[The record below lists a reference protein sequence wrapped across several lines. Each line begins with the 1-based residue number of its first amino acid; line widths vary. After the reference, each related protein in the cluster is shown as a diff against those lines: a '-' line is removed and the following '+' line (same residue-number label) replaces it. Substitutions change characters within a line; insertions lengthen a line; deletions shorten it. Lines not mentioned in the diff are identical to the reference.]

1 MKRSSLRTQCI
12 AIFLLLFSSTLAW
25 GLSPEATA
33 MAAEARAKA
42 EAGDRGAAAVIYR
55 RALAVDDS
63 DPSLHAAL
71 TALVMQEAQLEPEH
85 ESEILQA
92 LEQERTASA
101 SASENTEIINE

>member
-1 MKRSSLRTQCI
+1 MKRLSLNNQCV
-12 AIFLLLFSSTLAW
+12 AMFLLLFSASLAW
-25 GLSPEATA
+25 GLSPEATL
-33 MAAEARAKA
+33 MAAEARALA
-42 EAGDRGAAAVIYR
+42 EAGDRGGAAVIYR

-101 SASENTEIINE
+101 TAEVINE

>member
-1 MKRSSLRTQCI
+1 MKRLGFSHPCRAL
-12 AIFLLLFSSTLAW
+12 FLLLFSSTLAW
-25 GLSPEATA
+25 GLSPEATL
-33 MAAEARAKA
+33 MAAEARALA

-55 RALAVDDS
+55 RALAMDDS

-71 TALVMQEAQLEPEH
+71 TALVMQEAQLEPERS

-101 SASENTEIINE
+101 NAEVINE